1 MIPKIPLPDLI
12 AAAPVERG
20 ASAPPRRKGLTATRN
35 AARSR
40 LLAQAYLRNSC
51 DLWAAW
57 REIDPDITRSA
68 VRWSKIPD
76 IDAFSAE
83 INNCLQ
89 VAGIERAQA
98 LAILWTV
105 VQASVLDFLD
115 DAGHVLP
122 IAELRKLPRILHS
135 ALSEVKVVID
145 PEPLRD
151 GAGEIICDEQG
162 NPKILEKATVH
173 VRLLDKLA
181 AMKQLAEIMRWTG
194 PQVVMPVTVNVGQY
208 MREAGERTARM
219 AAIYEQ
225 GAPDPSTQPDTEGTA
240 DGND

>member
-1 MIPKIPLPDLI
+1 MIPKIPVADLI

-20 ASAPPRRKGLTATRN
+20 KAPKARKDATATRTE
-35 AARSR
+35 ARSR
-40 LLAQAYLRNSC
+40 LLAQAYLRNGC
-51 DLWAAW
+51 DLVAAW
-57 REIDPDITRSA
+57 REIDPDIARATI
-68 VRWSKIPD
+68 RWRAIPD
-76 IDAFSAE
+76 LDAFSAE
-83 INNCLQ
+83 ISNCLQ

-162 NPKILEKATVH
+162 NPKVVEKATVH

>member
-12 AAAPVERG
+12 AAAPVARG
-20 ASAPPRRKGLTATRN
+20 PVSHPQRKALTATRK

-40 LLAQAYLRNSC
+40 LLAQAYLRNGC
-51 DLWAAW
+51 DLLRAW
-57 REIDPDITRSA
+57 RELAPGIHPTA
-68 VRWSKIPD
+68 ARWQKIPD
-76 IDAFSAE
+76 LDAFSAE

-89 VAGIERAQA
+89 VAGIDRAQA
-98 LAILWTV
+98 LGILWTV

-208 MREAGERTARM
+208 MREAGERIARM